1 MPNSV
6 GPDGLQIQTVA
17 EIIDEIEN
25 GTPDYPGMFAIY
37 GSNINVNPNSPDG
50 QMINIVAQAK
60 RDMEEFIQ
68 QVYDSFDPDQAVGVS
83 LDRDCA
89 YNGVFRNAGTYT
101 LTNVTVVASQAVT
114 LAGLDTAPNAP
125 FTVSDATGS
134 LFWLISTYS
143 FSGAGTQVLAFQ
155 AAVLGPVTPT
165 TNTITTIV
173 TITLGITSVN
183 NPTAATSI
191 GTAEESDAALR
202 IRRANSV
209 AVSSKG
215 YFASLYGAL
224 IDTTGVTSVNLI
236 ENDTAGTVGGI
247 PSHSIWTIV
256 AGGTDAAVGAV
267 IYAKRNAGCG
277 MKGSTTVNIT
287 QVDGSTFTVAF
298 DRPTAEDLYIELN
311 MTAIT
316 GSAPD
321 ASYVRTQLVALST
334 YNIGQSAFAS
344 QVTSLMEQ
352 IAPNCYFDT
361 VNVSPDGSTWTASL
375 APTGVNYQFSLVV
388 AHIKINGSY

>member
-6 GPDGLQIQTVA
+6 GPDGLQIQTIA
-17 EIIDEIEN
+17 EIISEIEN
-25 GTPDYPGMFAIY
+25 GTADYPGMFAIY
-37 GSNINVNPNSPDG
+37 GPNINVNPNSPDG

-60 RDMEEFIQ
+60 LDMEEFIQ

-101 LTNVTVVASQAVT
+101 LTNVTVTASQAVT
-114 LAGLDTAPNAP
+114 LPGLDTAPSAP
-125 FTVSDATGS
+125 FTVSDASGS
-134 LFWLISTYS
+134 LYWLVNSYS
-143 FSGAGTQVLAFQ
+143 FGGAGSTALAFQ
-155 AAVLGPVTPT
+155 AAVLGPVTPIV
-165 TNTITTIV
+165 NTITTVV
-173 TITLGITSVN
+173 TITLGVVSVN

-209 AVSSKG
+209 AISSKG
-215 YFASLYGAL
+215 YFASHYGTL
-224 IDTTGVTSVNLI
+224 IDTVGVTSVNLI
-236 ENDTAGTVGGI
+236 ENNTAGTVGGI

-256 AGGTDAAVGAV
+256 TGGTDAAVGAV

-287 QVDGSTFTVAF
+287 QVDGSAFTVAF
-298 DRPTAEDLYIELN
+298 DRPVAETLYIELN

-316 GSAPD
+316 GSAPA
-321 ASYVRTQLVALST
+321 ASYVRTQLAALSV
-334 YNIGQSAFAS
+334 YGIGKSAFAS
-344 QVTSLMEQ
+344 QVTSLLET

-361 VNVSPDGSTWTASL
+361 VNVSPDGTTWTASL
-375 APTGVNYQFSLVV
+375 APTGVNYQFGLTT
-388 AHIKINGSY
+388 AHIKVNGSY

>member
-17 EIIDEIEN
+17 EIIDEIES

-125 FTVSDATGS
+125 FTVSDATGN

-209 AVSSKG
+209 AISSKG

-277 MKGSTTVNIT
+277 MKGSTTVDIT

-298 DRPTAEDLYIELN
+298 DRPTAEDLYIQLN

-316 GSAPD
+316 GSAPA

-344 QVTSLMEQ
+344 QITTLLET

-361 VNVSPDGSTWTASL
+361 VNVSPDGVTWTALL
-375 APTGVNYQFSLVV
+375 APTGVDYQFSLTT
-388 AHIKINGSY
+388 AHIEVNGSF